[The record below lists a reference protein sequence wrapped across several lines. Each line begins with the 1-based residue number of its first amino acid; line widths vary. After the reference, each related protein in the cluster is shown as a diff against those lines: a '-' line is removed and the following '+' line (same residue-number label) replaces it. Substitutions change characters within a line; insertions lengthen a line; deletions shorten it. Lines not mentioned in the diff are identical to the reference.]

1 MTPSILRI
9 VLFVAV
15 IVIAFGAGWKVK
27 SGLIAERDLAILEAK
42 NAFIEEYR
50 TNEANKANILEQ
62 KLADLRANERT
73 IEREKLKIIERPVYH
88 NECLDADG
96 LRLIESAR
104 TGKSNSE
111 QSVN

>member
-1 MTPSILRI
+1 MNPSILRI
-9 VLFVAV
+9 VLFVGV

-50 TNEANKANILEQ
+50 VNEANKANILEQ

-73 IEREKLKIIERPVYH
+73 IEKIKVKLIDRPIYKT
-88 NECLDADG
+88 ECLDQDG
-96 LRLIESAR
+96 LNLIEQAR
-104 TGKSNSE
+104 TGIAKE
-111 QSVN
+111 E